1 MTTFLSFAPVYLP
14 DTIIIHASHDD
25 LDGVGCLALT
35 NHLMHKAL
43 PRAQGVQ
50 HKKRCISAPTSNAN
64 VNRIIQDAINQLDD
78 YPELHKVLLM
88 TDISPNDPEL
98 IKELNLIHVSRK
110 DVTLVLLDHHPTA
123 THLNRYDWAY
133 VHPTL
138 GEGEKEELQSGTS
151 LLMQWIDH
159 QVNLSRVAVNTLTMR
174 RFAEEVRRYDSW
186 DWTRNDYA
194 TCAEHLN
201 LLLFSTSSREF
212 LARFADDI
220 SISLTAKEREIV
232 TEAIRE
238 RDDYIDAAMAM
249 AFPIRFNGM
258 NVIAT
263 VAAKE
268 ISVLGNILSKQFSDT
283 ADAALII
290 NPKQQRISMRTVK
303 DTVNLGAFLVRDFG
317 VANAGGHPMA
327 AGANPLE
334 WQKLMDAVRNK
345 DKEVFVC

>member
-14 DTIIIHASHDD
+14 NTIILHVSHDD

-35 NHLMHKAL
+35 NHLMHRAL
-43 PRAQGVQ
+43 PRAQKT
-50 HKKRCISAPTSNAN
+50 HPKKQCISASTTNEN
-64 VNRIIQDAINQLDD
+64 VNRTIQDAINQLDS

-138 GEGEKEELQSGTS
+138 GEGEKEERQSGSS

-159 QVNLSRVAVNTLTMR
+159 QVDLTRVVVNTLTMR
-174 RFAEEVRRYDSW
+174 RFAEEVRRYDTW
-186 DWTRNDYA
+186 DWTRNNYA
-194 TCAEHLN
+194 TCAEHLS
-201 LLLFSTSSREF
+201 LLLYNTSASSF
-212 LARFADDI
+212 LARFADNI
-220 SISLTAKEREIV
+220 EITLNSKEREIV
-232 TEAIRE
+232 NGAIEARE
-238 RDDYIDAAMAM
+238 AYIDIAITNAQH
-249 AFPIRFNGM
+249 IRFNGM

-263 VAAKE
+263 VASRE
-268 ISVLGNILSKQFSDT
+268 ISVLGNRLSELYKDT
-283 ADAALII
+283 VDAALIV
-290 NPKQQRISMRTVK
+290 NTKLERISMRTVH
-303 DTVNLGAFLVRDFG
+303 DHVNLGAFLVRDFG
-317 VANAGGHPMA
+317 TANAGGHAMA

-334 WQKLMDAVRNK
+334 WQKLMRALHNG